1 MKKKIQADSVIKFFV
16 SIIGIFIIAFIL
28 SELAHIFIPFVFAYF
43 LFFLF
48 SPLNFYFEKIK
59 FPTVFIILIDVAIV
73 VIIFLSIGGF
83 LLDSFLRFSSDLQ
96 NYFDKINLIVR
107 ELAVDL
113 KIRDPYFRS
122 FSIQKIISKLDYKE
136 LAGGV
141 FSSAFSITGSI
152 FFVLLFFVFIVG
164 GHHGFIEAIRK
175 RYVQGKIE
183 SDFDE
188 SLEGN
193 ELNTT
198 IDENHTLT
206 VKHSTEIKLDNTFKA
221 ITKQIQN
228 YIISKIIINLA
239 TGIITAF
246 ALFLLDVDFP
256 IIWGLLTFF
265 LNFIPTIGSA
275 VALILPTLMGII
287 QHDSLGYGVL
297 IAAIMALIQT
307 LAFNITEPILLGR
320 RLDLNP
326 IMILLSV
333 LIWGYI
339 WGIAGMLLAVPL
351 TAIIKIII
359 SNSESP
365 NLKFISDLMDSD

>member
-122 FSIQKIISKLDYKE
+122 FSIQKIIAKLDYKE

-141 FSSAFSITGSI
+141 FSSAFSITGSV

-175 RYVQGKIE
+175 RYVLGKIE
-183 SDFDE
+183 SEFEE
-188 SLEGN
+188 SII
-193 ELNTT
+193 
-198 IDENHTLT
+198 IDVNQSND
-206 VKHSTEIKLDNTFKA
+206 VINSTEVKLDNTFIA

-287 QHDSLGYGVL
+287 QHDSLGYGLL

-333 LIWGYI
+333 LLWGYI